1 MARAPYQ
8 VLILPYRIRD
18 QKAEFCVFR
27 RRDMGIWQFLAGGG
41 EEEDASVT
49 ESAKREAFEEAG
61 IPKTSSCVKL
71 DTCCSIP
78 ASCFKNAEAL
88 WGRECFVVPEYAFAV
103 RIGAFSLQLSD
114 EHTESAWMAYED
126 AQAVLRYDSNRT
138 ALWELNRRIELG
150 LLE

>member
-49 ESAKREAFEEAG
+49 ESEKREAFEEAG

-78 ASCFKNAEAL
+78 ASCFKNAVGSGAL
-88 WGRECFVVPEYAFAV
+88 CRSGIRICGKDRSLFPATV
-103 RIGAFSLQLSD
+103 R
-114 EHTESAWMAYED
+114 
-126 AQAVLRYDSNRT
+126 
-138 ALWELNRRIELG
+138 
-150 LLE
+150 

>member
-78 ASCFKNAEAL
+78 AGCFKNAEVL

-103 RIGAFSLQLSD
+103 KLENESLSLSR
-114 EHTESAWMAYED
+114 EHTEYNWVTYD
-126 AQAVLRYDSNRT
+126 AAVAMLKYDSNRT
-138 ALWELNRRIELG
+138 ALWELNRRIKLG
-150 LLE
+150 MIQ